1 MSDAVNSGFSSRDA
15 YAAAR
20 IAEAQRALALAGIT
34 ARAICN
40 MRFTDQRVSFCLPEL
55 TARILET
62 VEREPPDILL
72 THAYE
77 GGHPDHDSVAFACR
91 MAHEMYG
98 DNQRRSVPQLMEF
111 SGYHA
116 ANGTIRTYEFLAGS
130 GSGEIKHHLT
140 RNEQNLKTQ
149 MLSTFKTQA
158 KTLQAFLP
166 PQIEKYRRAPNY
178 NFAHPP
184 HAGKLFYEHFD
195 WGMDG
200 ATWRDLAQSALA
212 ELNLP
217 WRKPCGDSQS

>member
-1 MSDAVNSGFSSRDA
+1 MSDALNSGFSSREA

-20 IAEAQRALALAGIT
+20 IAEVQRALVLAGIP
-34 ARAICN
+34 ASAISN

-55 TARILET
+55 TSGILEML
-62 VEREPPDILL
+62 EREPPDILL

-91 MAHEMYG
+91 IAHEMYSK
-98 DNQRRSVPQLMEF
+98 NQTRPIPQLMEF

-130 GSGEIKHHLT
+130 GSGEINHHLT
-140 RNEQNLKTQ
+140 RDEQDLKTQ

-166 PQIEKYRRAPNY
+166 PQIEKYRPAPNY
-178 NFAHPP
+178 NFVRPP
-184 HAGKLFYEHFD
+184 HSGKLFYEHFD

-200 ATWRDLAQSALA
+200 ATWRELAQSALA

-217 WRKPCGDSQS
+217 WRKSCGA